1 MYFCAPLKW
10 LMEIKNEKLASAE
23 VSGFLVKNR
32 LREYAMLSK
41 LRLASSVVF
50 SAIAGYLLGADTVQF
65 SVIVALT
72 IGGLMVV
79 AASNA
84 FNQVIEKDR
93 DAKMDRTK
101 DRPVAANRLSRLEA
115 MLFASAVGLMGLWL
129 LYYINP
135 MSAMFGALSI
145 FIYVLIYTP
154 MKAVS
159 GWAVFVG
166 AFPGAI
172 PFMLGWVAA
181 TNSFGVEPGTL
192 FAIQFMW
199 QFPHFWA
206 IAWLVHDDYLK
217 AGYNLLP
224 TGKRDSLSA
233 FLAVIYSV
241 GLVGIEM
248 LRGRRLIDPAGM
260 TEQDLLDFKMDL
272 PRTLPDLLPDHVRQ
286 NSQFLEL
293 LAKFV
298 DPDPR
303 RRYQWTGDADAG
315 SSGLRIVHQQLAQI
329 GRDAEYGRELQA
341 YLVKIR
347 DSQLRLDSIET
358 PGH

>member
-1 MYFCAPLKW
+1 
-10 LMEIKNEKLASAE
+10 MEIKNEKLASAE

-233 FLAVIYSV
+233 FLAVVYSV
-241 GLVGIEM
+241 GLVLVSLVPYLGITGALQISEF
-248 LRGRRLIDPAGM
+248 GLIGV
-260 TEQDLLDFKMDL
+260 LL
-272 PRTLPDLLPDHVRQ
+272 
-286 NSQFLEL
+286 
-293 LAKFV
+293 
-298 DPDPR
+298 
-303 RRYQWTGDADAG
+303 
-315 SSGLRIVHQQLAQI
+315 SGV
-329 GRDAEYGRELQA
+329 
-341 YLVKIR
+341 YLVYKAVVL
-347 DSQLRLDSIET
+347 LREQTKEAAKKLMLSSILYLT
-358 PGH
+358 VVQILYVIDKFAFL

>member
-1 MYFCAPLKW
+1 VADKTK
-10 LMEIKNEKLASAE
+10 MEINEEKFTASDSFGT
-23 VSGFLVKNR
+23 VVKIR
-32 LREYAMLSK
+32 LQEYAALSK

-50 SAIAGYLLGADTVQF
+50 SAIAGYLLGAETVQL
-65 SVIVALT
+65 SVIIALT
-72 IGGLMVV
+72 IGGMMVV
-79 AASNA
+79 ASSNA

-93 DAKMDRTK
+93 DDKMDRTK
-101 DRPVAANRLSRLEA
+101 NRPVASGRMTGTEA
-115 MLFASAVGLMGLWL
+115 MLFASVIGLLGLWL
-129 LYYINP
+129 LYSINP

-181 TNSFGVEPGTL
+181 TNKFGIEPGTL

-233 FLAVIYSV
+233 FLAVVYSV
-241 GLVGIEM
+241 GLVLVSIVPYLGI
-248 LRGRRLIDPAGM
+248 
-260 TEQDLLDFKMDL
+260 
-272 PRTLPDLLPDHVRQ
+272 
-286 NSQFLEL
+286 
-293 LAKFV
+293 
-298 DPDPR
+298 
-303 RRYQWTGDADAG
+303 TGDLKISEFG
-315 SSGLRIVHQQLAQI
+315 LVGVLLSGV
-329 GRDAEYGRELQA
+329 
-341 YLVKIR
+341 YLVYKAIVLFR
-347 DSQLRLDSIET
+347 EQTKEAAKKLMLSSILYLT
-358 PGH
+358 LVQILYVVDKFAFIK